1 VKRQTLY
8 GRAVNLLA
16 RREHSAAEL
25 RVKLANSE
33 ATEEEIEQ
41 LLVELVETGLQSDDR
56 FTENYVRYR
65 SQRGFGPLRIKQE
78 LNERGV
84 ASDIADEHLR
94 QSQIDWFELANEARC
109 KRFGEN
115 SPSDFKER
123 AKQQRFLQSRGF
135 SHEQINESL
144 KKHDEK

>member
-25 RVKLANSE
+25 RIKLANTE
-33 ATEEEIEQ
+33 VTEEEIEQ
-41 LLVELVETGLQSDDR
+41 LLLQLVEMGLQSDDR
-56 FTENYVRYR
+56 FAENYVRYR
-65 SQRGFGPLRIKQE
+65 SQRGFGPLRIRQE

-94 QSQIDWFELANEARC
+94 QIEVDWFELAHTARC

-123 AKQQRFLQSRGF
+123 AKQQRFLQHRGF